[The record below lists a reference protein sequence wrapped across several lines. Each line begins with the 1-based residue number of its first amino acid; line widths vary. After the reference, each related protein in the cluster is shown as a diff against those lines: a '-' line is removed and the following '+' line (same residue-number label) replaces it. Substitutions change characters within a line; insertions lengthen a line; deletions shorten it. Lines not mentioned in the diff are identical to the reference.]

1 MSKSVAKWGKWE
13 IIPSHGPRQQGPTN
27 ALFTG
32 STDITIDSKQRLAIP
47 AKVRSQLDPEK
58 DKAWFCV
65 PWPGGIL
72 RLYSES
78 EFTSLAASWNRTLI
92 PASDQAELEAELF
105 GRADRDGLGGSDH
118 DPEGF
123 ARFGRAGF
131 GSGGGRRP
139 EPAGVPGLRGWAG
152 GPDGPVLEARRW
164 WRSSSLAPGRWA
176 RFAEEFL
183 TTA

>member
-1 MSKSVAKWGKWE
+1 MF
-13 IIPSHGPRQQGPTN
+13 
-27 ALFTG
+27 FTG

-105 GRADRDGLGGSDH
+105 GSAERIEMDSAGRITIPKGLLDLVGLGSEVVVVGALSRLEVRDRAAWQAGRT
-118 DPEGF
+118 D
-123 ARFGRAGF
+123 RFSRLQTVVEKF
-131 GSGGGRRP
+131 ESRRP
-139 EPAGVPGLRGWAG
+139 AA
-152 GPDGPVLEARRW
+152 GPDSQRK
-164 WRSSSLAPGRWA
+164 S
-176 RFAEEFL
+176 
-183 TTA
+183 